1 MTAGPNAERPAAD
14 RPDLPRQQDG
24 GGPTP
29 PAEPRTPDQ
38 PEDSG
43 RSALRRFW
51 WIPGIAIAA
60 AIVIVLAPLAS
71 GDPDGLEWV
80 AGEQGFISKAQDVLF
95 SVFPGYTI
103 PGIDDPNVST
113 VLAGLIG
120 VALVFLVMLVVGRL
134 LARRRS

>member
-1 MTAGPNAERPAAD
+1 MTAGPNVERSAAD
-14 RPDLPRQQDG
+14 PPDLPMEEVG
-24 GGPTP
+24 GSPTP
-29 PAEPRTPDQ
+29 PDEPRAPDQ

-51 WIPGIAIAA
+51 WIPGIVIAA
-60 AIVIVLAPLAS
+60 VVVIMLAPLAS

-80 AGEQGFISKAQDVLF
+80 AGEQGFISKAQDALF
-95 SVFPGYTI
+95 SVFPDYTI

-134 LARRRS
+134 LARRRT